1 MSLRH
6 SGAEGQRAGLMR
18 FAVGSIQ
25 RALII
30 LRPLLLL
37 EIVIALLFA
46 LNARVQD
53 ITY

>member
-18 FAVGSIQ
+18 LAVGSVQ

-30 LRPLLLL
+30 FAAAIASGDV
-37 EIVIALLFA
+37 IVLLFA
-46 LNARVQD
+46 SNARVQD